1 MSRRRPSRDGK
12 VEDDPV
18 PMAVSDDEDDGGDA
32 DLRKV
37 VVVNPFFA
45 EKHLGPRA
53 THPDGTLD
61 TKAQLTSLWV
71 LGDPTRPKREPR
83 PLDPPGVV
91 LRRPHVD
98 PKTCGC
104 LPSKCGP
111 CHPGG
116 MPPSSDLGSRRGT
129 VSSWGDDSEAYGYGP
144 SLCGPGGVDVT
155 NACVPNAFRSRRRGG
170 DDDDWLSDDD
180 VDPASAKILK
190 EQRETRRP
198 APEPGAPREPP
209 PPGCLSGC
217 LEEEEWSEDEKGRRR
232 RRRKKAGCLAG
243 CAGKEDPVTGK
254 REPGFVSSLVDF
266 VDGAVDDETGRRRGG
281 VLGACLGNEDPIGVG
296 KRRGGCFGEGCLF
309 GFVDADADGVVR
321 RRGGCLTNVLYGA
334 EDPEDA
340 SVPPRRRGG
349 VLGLCLGDPD
359 PETNARRGGVLGAC
373 LGDEDPDRP
382 GERGRR
388 DQPGFLLGA
397 VLNDGDGGTPRRRG
411 GVVGACL
418 GDEDKK
424 TGARKGG
431 CLAACVG
438 DEDPETGRRQSG
450 CLSGCLFGDD
460 DNEQKKGCLAG
471 CDEDSDWGT
480 GSSEDELDRDRD
492 PSRRARP
499 ERTCLAECLR
509 ALCGS
514 SEASRRRRRRRRRR
528 AREARIAAAGEKQ
541 AGADFSDD
549 DDARS
554 RDHDLRSDT
563 SEMSELEFRD
573 DTDWA
578 ATAWE
583 RKPPGYLGVRAV
595 VLRTHKPP
603 PRVIVDFLRP
613 SMTLFSLLGAFF
625 APALWRVSHRLWSPR
640 VTRIPRTSKVW
651 YSPIKEKE
659 EKVVKELAEQTLP
672 FLPDAG
678 RELLAATLGLLFL
691 EKAAELAFTKNKTS
705 AKSFGRKRDKRNE
718 DFSENELPESIVGK
732 TNDKG
737 EEVFWLCALFPQFAR
752 AARGDVKRVR
762 ARRGAVIR
770 MRWRA
775 ERRRRLNEETWSDV
789 VPPKVPNEDANASE
803 AEVSNEDDASVT
815 KVKPDG
821 DGKGEGWTWPSV
833 ALPTFALPSLPN
845 LPALADVE
853 VEWRSQTN
861 PDNDSNVKF
870 DPSVEKA
877 LRAKMRRHRMTN
889 KNQRLYWPGAE
900 MLEIKEGAAKIAKPV
915 DDVYRG
921 DDDAD
926 ETIGLGVSRIR
937 R

>member
-1 MSRRRPSRDGK
+1 
-12 VEDDPV
+12 
-18 PMAVSDDEDDGGDA
+18 
-32 DLRKV
+32 
-37 VVVNPFFA
+37 
-45 EKHLGPRA
+45 
-53 THPDGTLD
+53 
-61 TKAQLTSLWV
+61 
-71 LGDPTRPKREPR
+71 
-83 PLDPPGVV
+83 
-91 LRRPHVD
+91 
-98 PKTCGC
+98 
-104 LPSKCGP
+104 
-111 CHPGG
+111 
-116 MPPSSDLGSRRGT
+116 
-129 VSSWGDDSEAYGYGP
+129 
-144 SLCGPGGVDVT
+144 
-155 NACVPNAFRSRRRGG
+155 
-170 DDDDWLSDDD
+170 
-180 VDPASAKILK
+180 
-190 EQRETRRP
+190 
-198 APEPGAPREPP
+198 
-209 PPGCLSGC
+209 
-217 LEEEEWSEDEKGRRR
+217 
-232 RRRKKAGCLAG
+232 
-243 CAGKEDPVTGK
+243 
-254 REPGFVSSLVDF
+254 
-266 VDGAVDDETGRRRGG
+266 
-281 VLGACLGNEDPIGVG
+281 
-296 KRRGGCFGEGCLF
+296 
-309 GFVDADADGVVR
+309 
-321 RRGGCLTNVLYGA
+321 
-334 EDPEDA
+334 
-340 SVPPRRRGG
+340 
-349 VLGLCLGDPD
+349 
-359 PETNARRGGVLGAC
+359 VLGAC

-450 CLSGCLFGDD
+450 CLSGCLFGD
-460 DNEQKKGCLAG
+460 EKEKGCLAG

-528 AREARIAAAGEKQ
+528 AREARIAAAGEKE

-554 RDHDLRSDT
+554 RDHDLRSDM

-573 DTDWA
+573 DADWA

-603 PRVIVDFLRP
+603 PRVVVDFLRP

-625 APALWRVSHRLWSPR
+625 APALWRVSHRLLSPR
-640 VTRIPRTSKVW
+640 VTKIPRTSKVR

-672 FLPDAG
+672 FLPDVG

-691 EKAAELAFTKNKTS
+691 EKAAELAFTKNKNKTS
-705 AKSFGRKRDKRNE
+705 AKSFGRKLYKRDE
-718 DFSENELPESIVGK
+718 DDKNELPESIVGK

-762 ARRGAVIR
+762 ARRAAVIR

-775 ERRRRLNEETWSDV
+775 ERRRREHEETWSDV
-789 VPPKVPNEDANASE
+789 VPPKVPHEE
-803 AEVSNEDDASVT
+803 AEVSNEDGASVT
-815 KVKPDG
+815 TVKPDG
-821 DGKGEGWTWPSV
+821 DEKGEGWRWPSV

-845 LPALADVE
+845 LPAFADVE

-861 PDNDSNVKF
+861 PDNDSKVKF

-900 MLEIKEGAAKIAKPV
+900 MLEIEEGAAKIAKPV

-921 DDDAD
+921 DDDTD
-926 ETIGLGVSRIR
+926 ETIGLGVSRMR